1 MARSRRQREEPRAAG
16 ADLVVPVM
24 ALAFAAYFFWS
35 IRGLVWEAKANG
47 VVVGTI
53 LVLLVL
59 VQLARIGADLVQ
71 GRATLDPGPL
81 IRPWPVQLR
90 RLAVVVLMALFVAT
104 IEWVGTLPGL
114 FVSTAGCMFLLG
126 VRDWRWLAGL
136 PLAICAFVYVMFF
149 LFLQARL
156 PAGPLEAVLARI
168 TGS

>member
-47 VVVGTI
+47 VVVGSI

-59 VQLARIGADLVQ
+59 LQLARIGADVVQ
-71 GRATLDPGPL
+71 GRATLDLGPL
-81 IRPWPVQLR
+81 VRPRPVQLR
-90 RLAVVVLMALFVAT
+90 RLALVALMALFVAG
-104 IEWVGTLPGL
+104 IGWVGTLAGL
-114 FVSTAGCMFLLG
+114 FLLTAGSMAVLG
-126 VRDWRWLAGL
+126 VRDWRWLLGL
-136 PLAICAFVYVMFF
+136 PLAICIFVYGMFF

-168 TGS
+168 TGG